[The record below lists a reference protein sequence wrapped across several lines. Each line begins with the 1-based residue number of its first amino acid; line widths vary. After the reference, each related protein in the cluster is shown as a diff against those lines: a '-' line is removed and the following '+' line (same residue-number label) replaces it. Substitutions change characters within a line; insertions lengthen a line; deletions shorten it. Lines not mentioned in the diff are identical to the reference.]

1 LRFEDN
7 TVIISQ
13 DNLDICRTSEILWP
27 RNPDPQHNASLKITR
42 NPIEGIV
49 L

>member
-1 LRFEDN
+1 LGFQNN

-13 DNLDICRTSEILWP
+13 NDLDICRASEILWP
-27 RNPDPQHNASLKITR
+27 RHPDPQHDTSLKITR
-42 NPIEGIV
+42 NPIKGIV